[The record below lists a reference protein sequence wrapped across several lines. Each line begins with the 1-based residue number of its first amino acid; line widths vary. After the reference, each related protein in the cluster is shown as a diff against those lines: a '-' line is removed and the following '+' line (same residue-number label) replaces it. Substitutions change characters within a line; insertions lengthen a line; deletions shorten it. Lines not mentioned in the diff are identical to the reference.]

1 MERKSNEYGNDRKLI
16 APVPHSPNMINS
28 HRQSSKLIKRKDLEE
43 DFDGEED
50 DEEDDNFFNM
60 Q

>member
-1 MERKSNEYGNDRKLI
+1 MERKYNNHRI
-16 APVPHSPNMINS
+16 APVPQSPNMINS
-28 HRQSSKLIKRKDLEE
+28 HRQSSKLIERKDLEE
-43 DFDGEED
+43 DFDGEEE